1 VAIQR
6 TRLWEAERR
15 ASIAN
20 LKARDEVNAVAFS
33 PDGKLLASGGRENT
47 VRLWD
52 VDGRRAKGAIDI
64 VSTTSGWV
72 RSLAFSPDGRALAA
86 GSVDN
91 RIRIWDAA
99 LAKTFCGARRSAMLC
114 SQIPVSLD
122 RLRLAT
128 DI

>member
-1 VAIQR
+1 VAIHR
-6 TRLWEAERR
+6 TRLWDAERR

-52 VDGRRAKGAIDI
+52 VGGRRAKGAIDI

-72 RSLAFSPDGRALAA
+72 RSGLQPRRPGLGWREHRQPDSDLGRRAGKDLLRSTSERHALLSNT
-86 GSVDN
+86 GF
-91 RIRIWDAA
+91 
-99 LAKTFCGARRSAMLC
+99 TRST
-114 SQIPVSLD
+114 S
-122 RLRLAT
+122 T
-128 DI
+128 GN